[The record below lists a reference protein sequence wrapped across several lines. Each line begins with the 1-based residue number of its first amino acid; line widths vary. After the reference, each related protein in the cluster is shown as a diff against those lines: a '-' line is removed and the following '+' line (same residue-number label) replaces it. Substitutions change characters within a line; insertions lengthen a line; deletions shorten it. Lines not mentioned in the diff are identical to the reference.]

1 MSHKPLLNTLAA
13 CFLALVLGACSTTPA
28 PTGEQQIVR
37 TRAPRN
43 HEASVTSYFDA
54 TQKRVDPN
62 RELVIGA
69 PQRGTCPLGGHVGW
83 VVPVEYK
90 TRTKDSSTVT
100 VTSYYFWFSEEVIRG
115 VTRRMEV
122 CP

>member
-1 MSHKPLLNTLAA
+1 MDGLIYYRHRRHQEAAGASRSAEFFPANAGQIFASWKSERLWIEREELLGLADA
-13 CFLALVLGACSTTPA
+13 AQ
-28 PTGEQQIVR
+28 GEAADRYQAR
-37 TRAPRN
+37 
-43 HEASVTSYFDA
+43 
-54 TQKRVDPN
+54 
-62 RELVIGA
+62 
-69 PQRGTCPLGGHVGW
+69 PLGGHVGW